1 MFDHAVSQRL
11 LSSSNRE
18 LVLTE
23 TEIAP
28 LLNCM
33 SDFEPGAAEKW
44 LDRATI

>member
-1 MFDHAVSQRL
+1 MLDHAVSQSL
-11 LSSSNRE
+11 LRSANRE

-33 SDFEPGAAEKW
+33 RDFEPAAAEKW